1 MKLQVVQEDFKKAV
15 IIASRF
21 SSARPQIPVLSN
33 LLLSTSNNNLTIS
46 ATNLEISINF
56 KIGAKVEEKGDITV
70 PAKSLAEIVSNL
82 NPGVIK
88 LKSEKEQ
95 LTLETENFKSKLL
108 GINAS
113 EFPKIPKE
121 MLGGM
126 IEIPFG
132 SLIQSLSKVVFASS
146 YDETRPVLTG
156 ILLMLDE
163 GKLSLVATD
172 GYRLSVSQIEGKYQ
186 SDVKK
191 LIVPKFIFNEIPRI
205 ATGEN
210 IIFSFDTKNSLVL
223 FKTKEAILS
232 SRVIEGVYPDFQ
244 KIIPKSFKTKV
255 LIDKDDFLRLIKLSS
270 VFARDSGNVIKIS
283 IKNNLLDVFAESQYS
298 GSQKSSA
305 EAKVEGDDVEIAFN
319 YKFLEDFLN
328 SVSGETVSL
337 ELNDSSSPVV
347 FKDTSDKNY
356 LHLIMPVKI

>member
-1 MKLQVVQEDFKKAV
+1 MKLQVLQEDFKKAV

-33 LLLSTSNNNLTIS
+33 LLFSTTDNNLAIS
-46 ATNLEISINF
+46 ATNLEISINL

-70 PAKSLAEIVSNL
+70 PSKSLAEIVSNL
-82 NPGVIK
+82 NPGVIR
-88 LKSEKEQ
+88 LKSEKEH
-95 LTLETENFKSKLL
+95 LILEAENFKSKLL

-113 EFPKIPKE
+113 EFPKVPKE
-121 MLGGM
+121 MTGSV

-132 SLIQSLSKVVFASS
+132 SLVQSLSKVVFASS
-146 YDETRPVLTG
+146 YDETRPILTG

-163 GKLSLVATD
+163 SKLSLVATD
-172 GYRLSVSQIEGKYQ
+172 GYRLSVSCVEGKYQ
-186 SDVKK
+186 NDVKK
-191 LIVPKFIFNEIPRI
+191 LIIPKFIFSEIPRI
-205 ATGEN
+205 AAGEN
-210 IIFSFDTKNSLVL
+210 INFSFDTKNNLVL
-223 FKTKEAILS
+223 FETKDAILS
-232 SRVIEGVYPDFQ
+232 SRVIEGEYPDFQ
-244 KIIPKSFKTKV
+244 KIIPTSFRTKV

-283 IKNNLLDVFAESQYS
+283 IKSNLLDIFAESQNS
-298 GSQKSSA
+298 GSQRSSA
-305 EAKVEGDDVEIAFN
+305 EVKVEGDDIEIAFN